1 MIVILTKTLFFES
14 ELVNWVW
21 GSTFFDYD
29 NDSDKDAYFT
39 TGSYKEDAKNNNKNI
54 LMLQQS
60 NQLVHTNSSSK
71 ESMPM
76 NSRSVVSTDI
86 NNDGKMDILIRNP
99 KAGILYTNSNK
110 TKNNWVK
117 VKLIGKKAKHLCN

>member
-1 MIVILTKTLFFES
+1 
-14 ELVNWVW
+14 
-21 GSTFFDYD
+21 
-29 NDSDKDAYFT
+29 
-39 TGSYKEDAKNNNKNI
+39 
-54 LMLQQS
+54 MLQQS

-99 KAGILYTNSNK
+99 KEGILFTNSNTNQKQLDQSK
-110 TKNNWVK
+110 TNW
-117 VKLIGKKAKHLCN
+117 